1 MADEELARH
10 LEKVR
15 RLAAIA
21 DRIQIVASAAPLTAE
36 LENVGQEWVLR
47 IDPQTR
53 AALTRELEEW
63 VSVVVVREDL
73 RLLLVAAT
81 IHQMDTESSEGRR
94 DPRLQLAIDRIGA
107 TASSAEWQP
116 KKLADPED
124 DPER

>member
-15 RLAAIA
+15 RLAAVA
-21 DRIQIVASAAPLTAE
+21 DRIQFVASAAPLTAE
-36 LENVGQEWVLR
+36 LEKIGHEWVLR

-53 AALTRELEEW
+53 SALTRELEEW

-81 IHQMDTESSEGRR
+81 IHQMDAESSEGRR

-116 KKLADPED
+116 KKLREPED
-124 DPER
+124 EAD